1 MKKNKK
7 LESIKKLQQLKK
19 FIEKYV
25 KLIKMTIAHN
35 KITKT
40 KAKYK
45 EMLKAHKCFKKIK
58 KY

>member
-35 KITKT
+35 
-40 KAKYK
+40 
-45 EMLKAHKCFKKIK
+45 
-58 KY
+58 